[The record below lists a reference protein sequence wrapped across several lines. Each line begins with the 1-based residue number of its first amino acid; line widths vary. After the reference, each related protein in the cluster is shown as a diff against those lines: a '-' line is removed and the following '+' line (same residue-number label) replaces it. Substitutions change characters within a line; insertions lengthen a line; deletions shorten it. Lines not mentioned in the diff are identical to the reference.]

1 MRTLL
6 GLVRLSIAFPA
17 IALASLLVLL
27 ASLLPVRIKGIRLA
41 PWLCTLAA
49 RLAML
54 IFNVR
59 FSCPE
64 PQKFFDHQGFV
75 FPNHISYFDIL
86 MMMALLPMRF
96 LSRMENRSWPFIGWV
111 AIAIGTVFVDR
122 GDKQSRADAR
132 AQLTKVERYPPI
144 VLYPEGGIGPARN
157 LQPFRY
163 GAFEIVVEG
172 QVPFLP
178 CAITYSQPE
187 VVAWGNES
195 FLKAFWRLAR
205 HPGPIDARL
214 IPLTAVQPGPAADP
228 RQLAAQAHQAVAAA
242 LGVPSQM

>member
-17 IALASLLVLL
+17 IAVASILILLL
-27 ASLLPVRIKGIRLA
+27 SPLPVRIRGVRMA
-41 PWLCTLAA
+41 AWLCTLAA
-49 RLAML
+49 RFAMFL
-54 IFNVR
+54 FNIR

-64 PQKFFDHQGFV
+64 PQKFFSHQGFV

-132 AQLTKVERYPPI
+132 EQLMKVERFPPI
-144 VLYPEGGIGPARN
+144 VLYPEGRIGPARA

-163 GAFEIVVEG
+163 GAFEIVAEG
-172 QVPFLP
+172 DVPFLP
-178 CAITYSQPE
+178 CALVYSQPE
-187 VVAWGNES
+187 VIAWGDES

-205 HPGPIDARL
+205 YPGPIDARL
-214 IPLTAVQPGPAADP
+214 VPLTPVQPGPAADP
-228 RQLAAQAHQAVAAA
+228 KQLATEAHQAVAAA